1 LAGFLADRAKE
12 EYAWAKNMLL
22 LGEFNIYDT
31 TDSTPKAITDAGF
44 EIPEQLKGHPSNA
57 QKSKH
62 YDQIAFVV
70 PELENRLELSEV
82 GVFDFYEPVYR
93 ADDRDLY
100 AEEMGEAYPPRK
112 EDGTEH
118 SDHLPMWLQLR
129 TDFGEAFLK
138 RKASMGA

>member
-100 AEEMGEAYPPRK
+100 AEEMGEAYPPAR
-112 EDGTEH
+112 
-118 SDHLPMWLQLR
+118 R
-129 TDFGEAFLK
+129 TGPSIRSWAEA
-138 RKASMGA
+138 RTTGPTGAPSGHRITCPCGYN